1 MVEAYEAGDRQYS
14 YLDNVDLTK
23 VKAVLDEKQKHLDY
37 FVAAVKDKGPTDD
50 PTVFT
55 ADLFKS
61 YQVRPLSSLLFISYS
76 TLLGCL
82 AILTDDCTHSCHQP
96 IFSLHFVGGGGAL
109 QFNQTPTLDCVYIN
123 GQCRPSPL
131 LSVCVDLFVS

>member
-37 FVAAVKDKGPTDD
+37 FVAAVKNKGPTDD

-61 YQVRPLSSLLFISYS
+61 YQVRLLSSSVL
-76 TLLGCL
+76 
-82 AILTDDCTHSCHQP
+82 
-96 IFSLHFVGGGGAL
+96 
-109 QFNQTPTLDCVYIN
+109 
-123 GQCRPSPL
+123 PSPL
-131 LSVCVDLFVS
+131 YFLLNFTWMFGNSH

>member
-61 YQVRPLSSLLFISYS
+61 YQVRLLYPLLFSSPHLFTSYF
-76 TLLGCL
+76 TLIGCL
-82 AILTDDCTHSCHQP
+82 AILIDDCTHSCHQP

-109 QFNQTPTLDCVYIN
+109 QFNQTPTLDCVYLN
-123 GQCRPSPL
+123 CQSGPFPHP
-131 LSVCVDLFVS
+131 

>member
-61 YQVRPLSSLLFISYS
+61 YQVRLLSPSLLSPNLLYS
-76 TLLGCL
+76 PLYFSFHLHVWL
-82 AILTDDCTHSCHQP
+82 
-96 IFSLHFVGGGGAL
+96 FSLMTAL
-109 QFNQTPTLDCVYIN
+109 IHVIN
-123 GQCRPSPL
+123 PYFLCIL
-131 LSVCVDLFVS
+131 